1 MTEMFEKLMN
11 EGLEGLSLTLSE
23 KQKEQ
28 FYQYYEL
35 LIEWNKVM
43 NLTAITEL
51 DEVVTKHFVDS
62 LLLVKVIPDLDTKAY
77 KCIDV
82 GTGAGFPG
90 IPLKIAFPNLDM
102 TLLDSLNKR
111 VGFLNEVISKL
122 GLEKIQAV
130 HGRAEDYGRNGAY
143 REQFDLCV
151 SRAVANMSTL
161 SEYCIPFVAKGGAFV
176 PYKSGKVE
184 EEVKEPPV
192 ADIPAVESVPVLNAP
207 GSDGFSPAD
216 TAENALFSSSD
227 EKDGFAS
234 RVEAS
239 SESVEVV
246 SKSAPT
252 KVSESEGSG
261 MRIVDVSAI
270 LFGRSFT

>member
-62 LLLVKVIPDLDTKAY
+62 LLLLKVVPELDTQAC

-90 IPLKIAFPNLDM
+90 IPLKIAFPNLKM

-111 VGFLNEVISKL
+111 VGFLNEVIKQL
-122 GLEKIQAV
+122 GLEEIQAV
-130 HGRAEDYGRNGAY
+130 HGRAEDYGRDGAY
-143 REQFDLCV
+143 REQFDFCV

-161 SEYCIPFVAKGGAFV
+161 SEYCIPFVAKGGLFV

-184 EEVKEPPV
+184 EEAKQAESAVRKLGGEMGEVITHILPGTDVERTFIPVKKVGVTAKKFPRKAGLPSKEP
-192 ADIPAVESVPVLNAP
+192 L
-207 GSDGFSPAD
+207 
-216 TAENALFSSSD
+216 
-227 EKDGFAS
+227 K
-234 RVEAS
+234 
-239 SESVEVV
+239 
-246 SKSAPT
+246 
-252 KVSESEGSG
+252 
-261 MRIVDVSAI
+261 
-270 LFGRSFT
+270 